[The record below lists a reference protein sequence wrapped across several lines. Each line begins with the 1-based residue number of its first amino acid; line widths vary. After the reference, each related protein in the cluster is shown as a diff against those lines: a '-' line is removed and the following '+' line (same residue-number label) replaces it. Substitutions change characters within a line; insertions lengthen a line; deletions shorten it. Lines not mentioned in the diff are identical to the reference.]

1 MKTILKKN
9 LKSTKD
15 EGDYLHAC
23 FGGRLFGV
31 ESCWRVT
38 WVRVDFLQENEQQ
51 GLREPWGWAWKARI
65 TLLWP
70 LLKPILYNST
80 TNNRRLIWQ
89 ANHKYIEQHNEE
101 AKLGVHSFTLR
112 MNKFGDFTNLEFEKL
127 FMGFNATKN
136 MIKVDGP
143 KYQRPLG
150 FQAPTSVDWR

>member
-1 MKTILKKN
+1 MRALRLSLEGKNNFIVTI
-9 LKSTKD
+9 S
-15 EGDYLHAC
+15 
-23 FGGRLFGV
+23 
-31 ESCWRVT
+31 
-38 WVRVDFLQENEQQ
+38 
-51 GLREPWGWAWKARI
+51 
-65 TLLWP
+65 
-70 LLKPILYNST
+70 KPILYNSN

-143 KYQRPLG
+143 KYQKPLG
-150 FQAPTSVDWR
+150 FQVPDSVDWRYNWTQC